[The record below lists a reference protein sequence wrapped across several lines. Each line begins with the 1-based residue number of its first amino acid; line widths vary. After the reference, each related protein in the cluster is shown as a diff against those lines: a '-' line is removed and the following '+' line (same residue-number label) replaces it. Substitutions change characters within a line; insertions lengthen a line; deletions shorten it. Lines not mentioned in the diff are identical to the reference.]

1 MSDKIKILAVDDEA
15 VNRKMLQSIL
25 AKHQTTVVES
35 GYDCLEQLQQSQ
47 PDIILLDVLMPELN
61 GLEVCKKIRQNPQS
75 SEIPIIFVSALV
87 SPEDRMAGFD
97 AGGDDYISKPF
108 NPTELELRIR
118 HAILQR
124 QKIQNYQAQ
133 YEQASQVAMSAMK
146 NASNMGQ
153 ILQFYHESLQITEAE
168 KLAEHLLQAV
178 QQLELSS
185 ITKFN
190 LDDGSLLV
198 EKSSRGAL
206 LPIESA
212 VFDELRK
219 QDRIFSYKNRSMFNG
234 DHIAL
239 LILDMP
245 VQNEE
250 EYGQLKDHIIMLLE
264 ATEAR
269 FKSMLLES
277 EKQQQQ
283 TKLIRLIQNTHQT
296 LDRYQESKNQLRK
309 RQTDTVQQLSDRIEI
324 LFNRLGLDEEQENH
338 LTDFVA
344 STQFQLDQ
352 LFDEDMEAS
361 NKLKSII
368 TEMEQIL

>member
-108 NPTELELRIR
+108 NSTELELRIR

>member
-269 FKSMLLES
+269 FKSILLES
-277 EKQQQQ
+277 EKQRQQA
-283 TKLIRLIQNTHQT
+283 KLIRLIQNTHQT

>member
-1 MSDKIKILAVDDEA
+1 MPEKLQILAVDDEA

-25 AKHQTTVVES
+25 SNHQTTVVDS
-35 GYDCLEQLQQSQ
+35 GKNCLDYLQQSQ
-47 PDIILLDVLMPELN
+47 PDIILLDVLMPDLN
-61 GLEVCKKIRQNPQS
+61 GLEVCKQIRQNPQH
-75 SEIPIIFVSALV
+75 SETPIIFISALV

-97 AGGDDYISKPF
+97 AGGDDYITKPF
-108 NPTELELRIR
+108 NPKELELRIQ
-118 HAILQR
+118 HAVRQR
-124 QKIQNYQAQ
+124 QKIKDYQSQ
-133 YEQASQVAMSAMK
+133 YNQASQAAMSAMK
-146 NASNMGQ
+146 SASSMGQ
-153 ILQFYHESLQITEAE
+153 ILRFYHESLQITEME

-178 QQLELSS
+178 QQNNLNS

-190 LDDGSLLV
+190 HDDGSLLV
-198 EKSSRGAL
+198 EKSSRGAV
-206 LPIESA
+206 LPLESA

-234 DHIAL
+234 NRVAL

-245 VQNEE
+245 IQNEE

-269 FKSMLLES
+269 LNALILET

-283 TKLIRLIQNTHQT
+283 ENLIKLFQNTHQT
-296 LDRYQESKNQLRK
+296 LDQYQENKTRLRK
-309 RQTDTVQQLSDRIEI
+309 QQTDTVQQLSDRIEI
-324 LFNRLGLDEEQENH
+324 LFNRLGLDEDQEQH
-338 LTDFVA
+338 LTEFVE

-361 NKLKSII
+361 KKLKSII
-368 TEMEQIL
+368 SEMEQIL